1 MRRRAIRRER
11 GAFDH
16 LVKREA
22 KGAGREAQSE
32 RCERETDGRRPREME
47 IQESRYTRRRTAG
60 RTRGQV

>member
-16 LVKREA
+16 LIEREA

-47 IQESRYTRRRTAG
+47 CPTATYG
-60 RTRGQV
+60 ST